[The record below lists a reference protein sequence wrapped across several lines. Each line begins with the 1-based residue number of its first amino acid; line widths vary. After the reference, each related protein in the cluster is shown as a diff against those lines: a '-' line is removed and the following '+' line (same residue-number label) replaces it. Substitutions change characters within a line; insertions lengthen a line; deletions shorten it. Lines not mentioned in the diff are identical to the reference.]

1 MIKDRRIR
9 FNGFKCS
16 AVAHT
21 TAGLWRHPASQ
32 SHRYKE
38 LSFWIEI
45 ARTLERGKFDG
56 LFIADALG
64 VLDVYRGS
72 SDQTLRE
79 GLQTP
84 TDDPL
89 LAVSA
94 MAAVTRHLGFG
105 ITVSSLY
112 EQSYLF
118 ARKMTTLD
126 HLTEG
131 RIGWNIVTSALDSA
145 ARNLGREQQISHD
158 ERYLITDEFMEVVY
172 KLWEGSWEDD
182 AVIHDRAVGIYAEPA
197 KVHPIDH
204 HGKYYSVPG
213 IFLCEPSRQR
223 TPVLYQAGTSAAGR
237 AFAGRHAEAV
247 FISGQRPDIVRGL
260 VDGIRREAAAA
271 GRDPRSVKFFA
282 IMTVVTAPTDA
293 EAKAKFQDY
302 KSYASIEGNLARLS
316 GITQVDISHLDLDE
330 PLEYSDT
337 PGIQGILANFTKA
350 DPSRR
355 WTPRQ
360 IADFMSVSS
369 FGPVVVG
376 SPEIVSDELERW
388 TEEADIEGFNLV
400 DVMPP
405 ASFGD
410 FVELVV
416 PELQRRGRMWRDYE
430 GTTLR
435 ESMHGV
441 GQQRVGDD
449 HPAARYRRRPARHP

>member
-1 MIKDRRIR
+1 MTSDRRIR

-16 AVAHT
+16 TVAHT
-21 TAGLWRHPASQ
+21 TAGLWRHPLSQ

-38 LSFWIEI
+38 LSFWIEL
-45 ARTLERGKFDG
+45 AQTLERGKFDS

-64 VLDVYRGS
+64 VLDVYRGNP
-72 SDQTLRE
+72 DQTLRE

-94 MAAVTRHLGFG
+94 MAAATQHLGFG
-105 ITVSSLY
+105 ITVASLY
-112 EQSYLF
+112 ELPYLF

-126 HLTEG
+126 HLTNG

-145 ARNLGREQQISHD
+145 ARNLGRDDQIPHD
-158 ERYLITDEFMEVVY
+158 ERYAITDEFMEVVY
-172 KLWEGSWEDD
+172 KLWEGSWEDG
-182 AVIHDRAVGIYAEPA
+182 AVVHDRTSGIYADPA
-197 KVHPIDH
+197 KVHAIGH
-204 HGKYYSVPG
+204 KGRHYSVPG

-237 AFAGRHAEAV
+237 AFAGRHAEGV
-247 FISGQRPDIVRGL
+247 FISGQRPDIVRRL
-260 VDGIRREAAAA
+260 VDGIRGEAQAA

-293 EAKAKFQDY
+293 EATAKFQEY

-316 GITQVDISHLDLDE
+316 GITQVDIAKLDLDQ

-350 DPSRR
+350 DPTRR
-355 WTPRQ
+355 WTPRE

-376 SPEIVSDELERW
+376 SPTTVADRLEQW
-388 TEEADIEGFNLV
+388 VEEADIEGFNLV

-430 GTTLR
+430 GHTLR
-435 ESMHGV
+435 ESLYSP
-441 GQQRVGDD
+441 GQERVRDD
-449 HPAARYRRRPARHP
+449 HPAAQYRRRR

>member
-1 MIKDRRIR
+1 MMRDRRIR

-16 AVAHT
+16 TVAHT
-21 TAGLWRHPASQ
+21 TAGLWRHPNSQ

-38 LSFWIEI
+38 LSFWIEL
-45 ARTLERGKFDG
+45 AKTLERGKFDS
-56 LFIADALG
+56 LFVADALG

-72 SDQTLRE
+72 PSQTLRE

-94 MAAVTRHLGFG
+94 MAAAAQHLGFG
-105 ITVSSLY
+105 ITVASLY
-112 EQSYLF
+112 ELPYLF

-126 HLTEG
+126 HLTDG

-145 ARNLGREQQISHD
+145 ARNLGRDDQIPHD
-158 ERYLITDEFMEVVY
+158 ERYAVTDEFMEVVY

-182 AVIHDRAVGIYAEPA
+182 AVVHDRASGVYADPA
-197 KVHPIDH
+197 KVHAMA
-204 HGKYYSVPG
+204 S
-213 IFLCEPSRQR
+213 LCEPSRQR
-223 TPVLYQAGTSAAGR
+223 TPVLYQAGTSSAGR
-237 AFAGRHAEAV
+237 AFAGRHAEGV
-247 FISGQRPDIVRGL
+247 FISAQRPDIVRRL
-260 VDGIRREAAAA
+260 VDGVRSEAEAA
-271 GRDPRSVKFFA
+271 GRDPRSIKFFA

-293 EAKAKFQDY
+293 EAEAKFREY

-316 GITQVDISHLDLDE
+316 GITQVDISKLDLDQ

-350 DPSRR
+350 DPTRR
-355 WTPRQ
+355 WTPRE

-376 SPEIVSDELERW
+376 SPVTVADRLEQW
-388 TEEADIEGFNLV
+388 VEEADIEGFNLV

-410 FVELVV
+410 FVDLVV

-430 GTTLR
+430 GNTLR
-435 ESMHGV
+435 ESFYGP
-441 GQQRVGDD
+441 GQQRVRDD
-449 HPAARYRRRPARHP
+449 HPAARYRRR

>member
-1 MIKDRRIR
+1 MTDRRIR

-16 AVAHT
+16 TVAHT
-21 TAGLWRHPASQ
+21 TAGLWRHPTSQ

-38 LSFWIEI
+38 LSFWVEQ
-45 ARTLERGKFDG
+45 AVTLERGKFDG

-72 SDQTLRE
+72 PDQTLRE

-94 MAAVTRHLGFG
+94 MAAATRHLGFG

-112 EQSYLF
+112 ELPYLF

-126 HLTEG
+126 HLTDG

-145 ARNLGREQQISHD
+145 AHNLGREEQIPHD
-158 ERYLITDEFMEVVY
+158 ERYAITDEFMEVVY

-182 AVIHDRAVGIYAEPA
+182 AVLHDRAAGVYADPR
-197 KVHPIDH
+197 KVHAIRH
-204 HGKYYSVPG
+204 KGRYYSVPG

-237 AFAGRHAEAV
+237 AFAGRHAEGV
-247 FISGQRPDIVRGL
+247 FISGQRPDIVHRL
-260 VDGIRREAAAA
+260 VDGVRCEAATA
-271 GRDPRSVKFFA
+271 GRDPRSLKFFA
-282 IMTVVTAPTDA
+282 IMTVVAALTEA
-293 EAKAKFQDY
+293 EAQAKFQEY
-302 KSYASIEGNLARLS
+302 KTYASIEGNLARLS
-316 GITQVDISHLDLDE
+316 GITHVDISQLDLDQ
-330 PLEYSDT
+330 PLEYSET

-355 WTPRQ
+355 WTPRE

-376 SPEIVSDELERW
+376 SPSTVADELERW
-388 TEEADIEGFNLV
+388 VEQADIDGFNLV

-405 ASFGD
+405 ASFVD
-410 FVELVV
+410 FVDLVV

-430 GTTLR
+430 GSTLR
-435 ESMHGV
+435 ESIYQP
-441 GQQRVGDD
+441 GQQRVRDD
-449 HPAARYRRRPARHP
+449 HPAARYRHASA